1 MKKKNKVHSKKIF
14 ARSLAMKLIEFGADL
29 IDVQP
34 NKQNSNYLMYI
45 FEVNENLDNAFK
57 QYYNNKKIS

>member
-14 ARSLAMKLIEFGADL
+14 ARSLAMKLVEFGAEL

-34 NKQNSNYLMYI
+34 NKVNKDYMMYV
-45 FEVNENLDNAFK
+45 FVVNEKLDNAFK
-57 QYYNNKKIS
+57 QYYNKKIS